1 MPSTPIS
8 KWGRDIIEVAMESG
22 RRHGNR
28 QLIFSDGSANLTRK
42 RAPLRQR
49 IVFRNRKGKHLSR
62 PHAHRDP
69 MSGVRAGHEHTSLIR
84 SAGQNRH
91 VIFGEGD
98 GASPGMRKTDVRE
111 GRM

>member
-1 MPSTPIS
+1 MPPIPIS
-8 KWGRDIIEVAMESG
+8 KWGRNTTDIAMESG
-22 RRHGNR
+22 RRHAKR
-28 QLIFSDGSANLTRK
+28 QLIFSDGSASLTRK

-84 SAGQNRH
+84 SAGQNRL

-98 GASPGMRKTDVRE
+98 GTSPGMIKNDVRE